1 MNRPSLLFWIL
12 LAALFAVQ
20 LVVPSSMI
28 MKQKQVQREGTTFLF
43 ELDAIDPT
51 DPFRGSYIILNPKE
65 NFIKLRSFDPSNSI
79 DNYAYFENNTQ
90 GYAEIAG
97 LSSERPQHSDYLK
110 VEASGRFYKMDSIY
124 KVRIGYPFER
134 YYVNENIAEDAE
146 KLIRKVLR
154 DSSQTSYA
162 EVKILDGYHS
172 LIDVKVNGK
181 SLNQLISK

>member
-1 MNRPSLLFWIL
+1 
-12 LAALFAVQ
+12 
-20 LVVPSSMI
+20 
-28 MKQKQVQREGTTFLF
+28 
-43 ELDAIDPT
+43 
-51 DPFRGSYIILNPKE
+51 
-65 NFIKLRSFDPSNSI
+65 
-79 DNYAYFENNTQ
+79 
-90 GYAEIAG
+90 
-97 LSSERPQHSDYLK
+97 
-110 VEASGRFYKMDSIY
+110 MDSIY